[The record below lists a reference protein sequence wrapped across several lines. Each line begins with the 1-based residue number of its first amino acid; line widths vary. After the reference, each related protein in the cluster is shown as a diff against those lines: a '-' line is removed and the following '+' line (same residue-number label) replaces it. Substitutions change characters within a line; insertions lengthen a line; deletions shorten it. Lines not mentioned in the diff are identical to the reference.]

1 VATAQGGINSIS
13 IEHITVLPLSFH
25 LMC

>member
-13 IEHITVLPLSFH
+13 IEHITVLPFSFH
-25 LMC
+25 LTC

>member
-25 LMC
+25 LMR